1 MLSVFSRYQ
10 TNKLYVY
17 NTNLPNYIRKIETNQ
32 KEIYKAK
39 KDKQDKQDKQDKL
52 VLHTGNYEN
61 TGNNLLIISVIFF
74 LYNIIK

>member
-1 MLSVFSRYQ
+1 MLSFFFRYP
-10 TNKLYVY
+10 TNKSYVY

-39 KDKQDKQDKQDKL
+39 QDNLEKQGKL
-52 VLHTGNYEN
+52 VLHTEN
-61 TGNNLLIISVIFF
+61 NWNNGHNLLIIGVIYF